1 MTDAS
6 RPVVLVGLIRLRDHC
21 AFTWEEPERGGRRTA
36 RVMPTHCAACVQEL
50 VNLGYRVVRQETEP
64 NGPAPRA

>member
-21 AFTWEEPERGGRRTA
+21 AFTWEEPASEYDPPALTPRS
-36 RVMPTHCAACVQEL
+36 PAATPSSQHDPPS
-50 VNLGYRVVRQETEP
+50 RS
-64 NGPAPRA
+64 